1 MFKALFGN
9 HKKLKSI
16 QNRFVDYLMNLNLFD
31 TVNVVYEHYDKDNG
45 ILSKHFYKVADNFN
59 SVPVSQVFN
68 DKDDIAFLLNR
79 KKVFTFEMKRSVGTF
94 NKTIYLIAYEKEP
107 NVLVF
112 PSLLNESLFTHYKAF
127 SDVNYRYD
135 SSNVHHYIY
144 APDSFGFDNELYVE
158 FCLEVELFNDT
169 LNKPIGFKPKKI
181 EDSISSFSN
190 EYHFVYRKPVFSKG
204 YFCYSLNFDCIL
216 YRYEK
221 ILRTINFKHLNN
233 IEKIQ
238 DTFTD
243 MSFPLYLSEDI
254 LEELGLTHIT
264 VDDFEN
270 NFEEEREVHKM
281 MLI

>member
-1 MFKALFGN
+1 MFKAIFGN
-9 HKKLKSI
+9 RKKLKPI
-16 QNRFVDYLMNLNLFD
+16 QKRFVDYLMNLNLFD
-31 TVNVVYEHYDKDNG
+31 TVNVVAEFYDKDDL
-45 ILSKHFYKVADNFN
+45 ILRKHFYKIADNFN
-59 SVPVSQVFN
+59 SVSRIFN
-68 DKDDIAFLLNR
+68 NQDDIAFLLDR
-79 KKVFTFEMKRSVGTF
+79 KKVFTFEMSRSVGTF
-94 NKTIYLIAYEKEP
+94 NKTLYLIAYEKEP

-127 SDVNYRYD
+127 SDVNYRYE
-135 SSNVHHYIY
+135 SSNIHHYIY
-144 APDSFGFDNELYVE
+144 APDSLGFDDELYVE
-158 FCLEVELFNDT
+158 FCFEVDFFKDT
-169 LNKPIGFKPKKI
+169 LDKPIVFKPKKV

-221 ILRTINFKHLNN
+221 VLRTLSFKHLNT
-233 IEKIQ
+233 IENIQ

-254 LEELGLTHIT
+254 LEELGLSHIT
-264 VDDFEN
+264 IDDFEN